1 MSSSYTPGLKV
12 LASTKVLKTRLL
24 PMKGHVHYKVGDN
37 VESSDV
43 IASTEIPGN
52 VHMVNASKQLN
63 IEPEIAQS
71 MIYGDYKN
79 YLVAIIV
86 PDNDFSKQWA
96 DLNNKTFSLAEISK
110 NNEFYNIIKKVVE
123 RVNKNLSVIEQV
135 RKFIIIDHEFTIENE
150 MMTPTLKVR
159 RFVVKEKYGKQLEEL
174 Y

>member
-1 MSSSYTPGLKV
+1 
-12 LASTKVLKTRLL
+12 
-24 PMKGHVHYKVGDN
+24 
-37 VESSDV
+37 
-43 IASTEIPGN
+43 
-52 VHMVNASKQLN
+52 
-63 IEPEIAQS
+63 

-96 DLNNKTFSLAEISK
+96 DLNNKTFSLTEISK
-110 NNEFYNIIKKVVE
+110 DNDFYNTIKKVVE

>member
-1 MSSSYTPGLKV
+1 
-12 LASTKVLKTRLL
+12 
-24 PMKGHVHYKVGDN
+24 
-37 VESSDV
+37 
-43 IASTEIPGN
+43 
-52 VHMVNASKQLN
+52 
-63 IEPEIAQS
+63 

-86 PDNDFSKQWA
+86 PDNDFSQQWA
-96 DLNNKTFSLAEISK
+96 DLNNKTFSLTEISK
-110 NNEFYNIIKKVVE
+110 DNDFYNTIKKVVE